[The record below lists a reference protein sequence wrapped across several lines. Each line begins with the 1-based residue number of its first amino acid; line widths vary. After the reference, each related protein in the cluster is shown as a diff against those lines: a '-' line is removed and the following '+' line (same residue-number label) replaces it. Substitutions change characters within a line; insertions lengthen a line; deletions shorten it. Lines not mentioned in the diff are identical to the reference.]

1 MNIQYQK
8 YYTLSFQ
15 FSKKITTNK
24 QKCVFRFILNYLTF
38 YINLFNNKCISHKN
52 CLLSDKLEMII

>member
-8 YYTLSFQ
+8 YYTLTFQ

-24 QKCVFRFILNYLTF
+24 QKCVFRFILN
-38 YINLFNNKCISHKN
+38 NLFNKKCISHKN